1 MYANK
6 RWPVG
11 ISLHTEVQGCCTS
24 ASKNNGWQKTNVE
37 CAPPCG
43 SVLRVPMRMAFTVGQ
58 YVRYSSKALRILTP
72 SVDASPSGVTVSAE
86 VAVEEGGVQVK
97 MRNL

>member
-1 MYANK
+1 
-6 RWPVG
+6 
-11 ISLHTEVQGCCTS
+11 
-24 ASKNNGWQKTNVE
+24 
-37 CAPPCG
+37 
-43 SVLRVPMRMAFTVGQ
+43 MRMAFTVGQ